1 MAPTPRDG
9 STLRGR
15 PGRPSRTDVLLALDR
30 AIDDLR
36 SVGGLPLPAEADAIW
51 EGIWYEEAHHSTAIE
66 GNTLVLKEVERLL
79 RDGKAVG
86 SKELAEYLEVE
97 GYARAAR
104 WVYAQAI
111 DRSGEWSAA
120 ERLSLTEL
128 RQIHRLVVEPAWL
141 HAPPAGLHPSEGPGA
156 FRRHDIRPFGGGMTP
171 PPFPEVPMLVTDWLR
186 NASRGP
192 RNGQHALV
200 FVAALHA
207 RFERIH
213 PFRDGNGRV
222 GRLATNLLLVRHGY
236 PPAVI
241 YKRDR
246 ARYLSALRRADRDDP
261 GPLAELLARAVTDG
275 IHRFLLPG
283 LAGPHRLVPLR
294 SLTDAE
300 LSGNALAV
308 AAKRG
313 RLRAIRRTDQWY
325 STRQWVEE
333 YKARRYRR
341 DRGPAPAGDPRAM
354 PPAGIEPAHAV

>member
-1 MAPTPRDG
+1 MSR
-9 STLRGR
+9 RGR
-15 PGRPSRTDVLLALDR
+15 GRPSRADVLRSLDR
-30 AIDDLR
+30 AIDDLH

-97 GYARAAR
+97 GYARAAQ
-104 WVYAQAI
+104 WVYAQAVEQTP
-111 DRSGEWSAA
+111 DWSAG
-120 ERLSLTEL
+120 ERVNLTEL
-128 RQIHRLVVEPAWL
+128 RQIHKLVVDPAWL
-141 HAPPAGLHPSEGPGA
+141 HSPPDDLHPREGPGS
-156 FRRHDIRPFGGGMTP
+156 FRQHDIRPFAGGVTP
-171 PPFPEVPMLVTDWLR
+171 PSFPEVPALVTHWLR
-186 NASRGP
+186 DAERGP
-192 RNGQHALV
+192 TSDQHVML
-200 FVAALHA
+200 FVADLHA

-222 GRLATNLLLVRHGY
+222 GRLVTNLLLVRHGY

-246 ARYLSALRRADRDDP
+246 RRYLSALRRADHGDT
-261 GPLAELLARAVTDG
+261 GPLAEIFARAVTDG

-283 LAGPHRLVPLR
+283 LAGPRRLVPLR
-294 SLTDAE
+294 SLADSE

-313 RLRAIRRTDQWY
+313 RLRAIRQTDQWY
-325 STRQWVEE
+325 STRQWVEA
-333 YKARRYRR
+333 YKERRYK
-341 DRGPAPAGDPRAM
+341 RG
-354 PPAGIEPAHAV
+354 